1 MWPHSLVYGTA
12 IREIR
17 AGTAMRSMRTGRPLV
32 HRISSTNNSLILNPF
47 PLSIPAKLLLLPVS
61 STRGKNHAHD
71 SCRNQPPQPPI
82 SNPEQNKGENRPGF
96 VFTNPEAGAEL
107 PQLVYKNQETGL
119 TIKLLIDS
127 AGIVMYI

>member
-1 MWPHSLVYGTA
+1 MTRA
-12 IREIR
+12 EINR
-17 AGTAMRSMRTGRPLV
+17 LSRQF
-32 HRISSTNNSLILNPF
+32 RIQ
-47 PLSIPAKLLLLPVS
+47 K
-61 STRGKNHAHD
+61 
-71 SCRNQPPQPPI
+71 
-82 SNPEQNKGENRPGF
+82 QNKGENRPGF